1 MAKTSRFFE
10 IIQILRAADKP
21 VLARD
26 IAQELEVSKRT
37 IYRDIATLQAMRTP
51 ILGEAGVGYVI
62 RAGYD
67 LPPINFDQ
75 EEAEAIT
82 VGLSMVART
91 GDADLLK
98 AAKRAARKLHDAA
111 PAADHLITSSWG
123 VEPTNAIDMKAIREA
138 IREEK
143 KLEVHYRTENGAEST
158 RIVLPLALIFY
169 FDNVLMVAWCELRGD
184 FRHFRTD
191 RMVACHTTDDQFIGQ
206 GKALRSEWDASQR
219 SAAVDSA
226 AVDTE

>member
-10 IIQILRAADKP
+10 IIQILRAADTP
-21 VLARD
+21 VMAKEIAR
-26 IAQELEVSKRT
+26 ELEVSKRT

-51 ILGEAGVGYVI
+51 IHGEAGVGYII
-62 RAGYD
+62 RGGYD

-111 PAADHLITSSWG
+111 PAVDHLLTSSWG
-123 VEPTNAIDMKAIREA
+123 VQPSDAVNMKALRLA
-138 IREEK
+138 IREEQ
-143 KLEVHYRTENGAEST
+143 KLDIRYRTKTGVDST

-169 FDNVLMVAWCELRGD
+169 FDNVLLVAWCELRRA
-184 FRHFRTD
+184 FRHFRID
-191 RMVACHTTDDQFIGQ
+191 RMTSCRATGDTFVGE
-206 GKALRSEWDASQR
+206 GKALREEWDATQR
-219 SAAVDSA
+219 SSTVE
-226 AVDTE
+226 T

>member
-1 MAKTSRFFE
+1 MTKTSRFFE

-21 VLARD
+21 VMAKD

-51 ILGEAGVGYVI
+51 IHGEAGVGYVI
-62 RAGYD
+62 REGYD

-98 AAKRAARKLHDAA
+98 AAKRAARKLHDTA
-111 PAADHLITSSWG
+111 PAVDHLITSSWG
-123 VEPTNAIDMKAIREA
+123 AVPTDAVDMKAIRAA

-143 KLEVHYRTENGAEST
+143 KLEIHYRTESGAESS
-158 RIVLPLALIFY
+158 RVVLPLALIFY
-169 FDNVLMVAWCELRGD
+169 FDSVLLVAWCELRCG
-184 FRHFRTD
+184 FRHFRID
-191 RMVACHTTDDQFIGQ
+191 RMTACHTTDDHFIGQ
-206 GKALRSEWDASQR
+206 GEALRLEWDTSQR
-219 SAAVDSA
+219 SAT
-226 AVDTE
+226 VDTA

>member
-1 MAKTSRFFE
+1 MAKTNRFFE

-21 VLARD
+21 VLAKD

-51 ILGEAGVGYVI
+51 IHGEAGVGYII
-62 RAGYD
+62 RESYD

-91 GDADLLK
+91 GDAELLK
-98 AAKRAARKLHDAA
+98 AAKRAARKLHDVA
-111 PAADHLITSSWG
+111 PAAEHLITSSSG
-123 VEPTNAIDMKAIREA
+123 AQPTDAVDMKAIRTA
-138 IREEK
+138 IREEEELK
-143 KLEVHYRTENGAEST
+143 VHYRAKDGIETT
-158 RIVLPLALIFY
+158 RVVLPLAMIFY
-169 FDNVLMVAWCELRGD
+169 FDNVLLVAWCQLRRD

-191 RMVACHTTDDQFIGQ
+191 RMIKCYASGENFRGQ
-206 GKALRSEWDASQR
+206 GKVLRSKWDASQR
-219 SAAVDSA
+219 SAT
-226 AVDTE
+226 VDTG